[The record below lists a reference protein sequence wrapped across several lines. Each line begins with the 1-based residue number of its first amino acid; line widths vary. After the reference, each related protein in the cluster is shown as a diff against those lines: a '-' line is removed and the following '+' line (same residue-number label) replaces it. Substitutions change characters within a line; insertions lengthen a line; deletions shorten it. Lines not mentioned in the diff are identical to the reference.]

1 LSETAVG
8 PGTGNVY
15 AKIQDLFQGLVK
27 DGLLGLV
34 WFDKDQHAGI
44 YHQDWRLEGNDTAQA
59 SFSIEASDELA
70 ATLPTG
76 Q

>member
-1 LSETAVG
+1 L
-8 PGTGNVY
+8 
-15 AKIQDLFQGLVK
+15 DK

-34 WFDKDQHAGI
+34 WFDKDQNAGI
-44 YHQDWRLEGNDTAQA
+44 YHQDWRLEDNGTAAA
-59 SFSIEASDELA
+59 SFSLGASDELA